1 MVLNYKLF
9 ETKQEAESFLNNKD
23 IDLKDEKYIELK
35 KICEKTPALLG
46 VCTKLLFSKK
56 MAIDE
61 IKDILQ
67 KLTKMS
73 NQLKRDN
80 LSIQNILVDALKTK
94 GNSSEYIEDIINTVK
109 TKTDVYKFINS
120 LQHKEVRNELKNTEE
135 YYNDVE
141 AGIISLNHIMIS

>member
-1 MVLNYKLF
+1 
-9 ETKQEAESFLNNKD
+9 
-23 IDLKDEKYIELK
+23 
-35 KICEKTPALLG
+35 
-46 VCTKLLFSKK
+46 